1 MQFKTSDDIIIN
13 PNPTHMFQGS
23 LSLNITA
30 TLDWGRSF
38 TVAEVCGFRIALVS
52 IRLYFCIHL
61 PYSLSSN
68 INSNTSENNL
78 CLVVNTVFSIS
89 EWLKCIAA
97 LPSESKSF
105 CLHFAPLAVIHYR
118 LLSPS
123 VTKDTRGIRGCASCV
138 SACHRWFTLNQGEN
152 RGLLTRSSKAAD
164 VSD

>member
-1 MQFKTSDDIIIN
+1 MWQYHPKPHTFVPRVIRFKHHCYFGGGVSPRLRFADFELLLCLSDFI
-13 PNPTHMFQGS
+13 
-23 LSLNITA
+23 
-30 TLDWGRSF
+30 
-38 TVAEVCGFRIALVS
+38 CVS
-52 IRLYFCIHL
+52 IYPIV
-61 PYSLSSN
+61 LSSN
-68 INSNTSENNL
+68 IDGNTSENNL
-78 CLVVNTVFSIS
+78 CLVVNTVFSIC